1 MKWAAVA
8 ILTIKTIQEAMKSSK
23 NYDGF
28 IYMAFPTVVMWMMV
42 LGGIE

>member
-1 MKWAAVA
+1 MKWVAVA
-8 ILTIKTIQEAMKSSK
+8 ILTAKTIKEAMKASN

-28 IYMAFPTVVMWMMV
+28 IYMAFPTVVMWMMI

>member
-1 MKWAAVA
+1 MKWIAVT
-8 ILTIKTIQEAMKSSK
+8 ILTIKTIQETMKNSK

-28 IYMAFPTVVMWMMV
+28 IYMAFPTMVMWMMI